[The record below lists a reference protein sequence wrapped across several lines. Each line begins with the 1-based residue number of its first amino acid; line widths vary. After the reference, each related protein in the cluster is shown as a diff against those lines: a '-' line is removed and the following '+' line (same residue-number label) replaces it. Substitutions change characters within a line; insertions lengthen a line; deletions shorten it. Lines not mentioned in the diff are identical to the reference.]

1 MTEPYSLAPVREGEI
16 LAGKYCVERVLG
28 VGGMGVV
35 VAARHVHLG
44 QQLALKFLLP
54 DACKNAD
61 AVGRFLREARACVRM
76 QGEHVTRV
84 SDVGTLE
91 NGAPYMVMEF
101 LQGVDLEEVIAQRGP
116 LPVPDAVGYVLQ
128 ACEAIAEA
136 HALGIIHRDLKP
148 RNLFLT
154 HRPDGSALI
163 KVLDFGI
170 SKMLDPLQMEANL
183 TATSMMLGSPLYMS
197 PEQVRNAKGVD
208 TRTDI
213 WSLGVILFQLLTGRG
228 PFDASTPSGLLAAI
242 VADPPASLR
251 TFRPDASPELE
262 LVLLRCFEK
271 TLARRTASVGQLAR
285 DLAPFANAG
294 DQISVERVLRLDR
307 HTSQAAG
314 RRPDGSTSVLP
325 ASVEPGRGGQVHG
338 TGTVNAWSESGTGGS
353 NRRWRVQA
361 GGIGLLAVAAVLG
374 FVAIRTWSAE
384 SSDVPTSASSAAAA
398 AVAATASAKE
408 ATILG
413 APSPGDAEPAQAF
426 SGGPAATAP
435 IGTTTTTESNP
446 LAQGAASVLTSP
458 SSPPAARPRPTQ
470 APRPNPPS
478 GPPPRRRDRAREL
491 FNDIN

>member
-1 MTEPYSLAPVREGEI
+1 MTEQYSLAPVREGEI

-294 DQISVERVLRLDR
+294 DQNL
-307 HTSQAAG
+307 G
-314 RRPDGSTSVLP
+314 RTGASPRPPHV
-325 ASVEPGRGGQVHG
+325 
-338 TGTVNAWSESGTGGS
+338 
-353 NRRWRVQA
+353 A
-361 GGIGLLAVAAVLG
+361 GG
-374 FVAIRTWSAE
+374 R
-384 SSDVPTSASSAAAA
+384 
-398 AVAATASAKE
+398 
-408 ATILG
+408 
-413 APSPGDAEPAQAF
+413 
-426 SGGPAATAP
+426 
-435 IGTTTTTESNP
+435 
-446 LAQGAASVLTSP
+446 
-458 SSPPAARPRPTQ
+458 PPARREHVGTARV
-470 APRPNPPS
+470 
-478 GPPPRRRDRAREL
+478 GRARAQWAGARNRHGQRLE
-491 FNDIN
+491 